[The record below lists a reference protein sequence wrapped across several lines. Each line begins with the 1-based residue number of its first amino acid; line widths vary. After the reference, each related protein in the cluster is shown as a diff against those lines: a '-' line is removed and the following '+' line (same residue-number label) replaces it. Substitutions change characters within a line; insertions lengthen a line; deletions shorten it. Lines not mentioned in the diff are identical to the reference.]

1 MISGS
6 VHAQKKTIVS
16 HTSTERQ
23 DTGPEIAQMERN
35 IDPGKRDG
43 SETTFQLDVSL
54 SLLLFLHFSIAR
66 LHDLAELLDGE

>member
-1 MISGS
+1 
-6 VHAQKKTIVS
+6 
-16 HTSTERQ
+16 
-23 DTGPEIAQMERN
+23 MERN